1 MRRSP
6 KRPEKSELP
15 EESSLLT
22 PFHIRL
28 VRALYAEKAAFMLIG
43 GHAALVYGSAR
54 TTGDMDLLVRP
65 DRENGEKVIR
75 AFVALGLDCGNLI
88 PEDFEGNL
96 ILTFGLEPDAV
107 DIINR
112 LKGSSYEEVS
122 ANAIRMEAIP
132 SLPIMVLDARDLLK
146 EKRLLQRDGI
156 KGLSDQMDIL
166 SLEAFLKEK
175 EKD

>member
-1 MRRSP
+1 MMRLSP

-28 VRALYAEKAAFMLIG
+28 VRALSAEKAAFMLIG
-43 GHAALVYGSAR
+43 GHAALVYGSSR

-75 AFVALGLDCGNLI
+75 AFLALGLDCGNLI

-96 ILTFGLEPDAV
+96 VLTFGLEPDAV

-122 ANAIRMEAIP
+122 ANAFRMEANPPEQMTMIRLAGVP
-132 SLPIMVLDARDLLK
+132 SPYPLL
-146 EKRLLQRDGI
+146 RTIAIQILLNNRVA
-156 KGLSDQMDIL
+156 L
-166 SLEAFLKEK
+166 
-175 EKD
+175 